1 MTHGF
6 MIMKKFLERFAK
18 FDEDVSKFMRS
29 KKAPF
34 ILWPVAVFTLY
45 MIFFLFC
52 YQQKMYQDIAFN
64 SLASQTIFVIV
75 IIAFAVLVIGYYVLL
90 CLSKRLSARKGAFL
104 LFLLASALVLP
115 FTMGRVYNDDSF
127 THDYGVFANGGHWSI
142 IYDIYKTGQIP
153 GVNMSNQY
161 YQPKFYHAF
170 VAFFM
175 KFNSGL
181 LPKFKG
187 CLDIVPNVASNS
199 HFNLYSLF
207 DYTAFETARIFLA
220 LQGILLLYFVYKT
233 IVELK
238 MTKRLSIITSII
250 MFLTPVFWFIS
261 SYKNNDALATLLMFA
276 ALFAALRYKE
286 THSYVSLV
294 LTAVSIGL
302 GMEAKLSAAMV
313 AFPVALIFA
322 LELLKIFRKDH
333 KWVKPTKKDFLPFFI
348 QMVVFAVIVFP
359 LGLGGAI
366 YSKVKYDMPIG
377 YVWDLVAAYGTDYF
391 MYIDPKVY
399 STFSR
404 VVMFPSPDLF
414 WDMFNVRY
422 ARVNGVLNPY
432 GYIDFN
438 CWTAFLKTGLWSES
452 YLSHTGA
459 FGPAMNDNPLMWPA
473 MGLLYVSA
481 IIIGLLFVIGSV
493 CFIVKRVISLIKKE
507 DQSDSSLFWIM
518 AVTFVTSAV
527 SYMSFCLRYPVGCT
541 MNARYGMLL
550 YLPIAVVA
558 GSVIDKIINA
568 LKLAQDKSKL
578 TK

>member
-1 MTHGF
+1 MSSTHEITF
-6 MIMKKFLERFAK
+6 MKKFLEKFAK
-18 FDEDVSKFMRS
+18 FDEDAGKFMRS

-34 ILWPVAVFTLY
+34 ILWPVAIFIIY

-64 SLASQTIFVIV
+64 STASQTIFVILV
-75 IIAFAVLVIGYYVLL
+75 IAFAVLVIGYYILL
-90 CLSKRLSARKGAFL
+90 CVSKRLSTRKSVFL
-104 LFLLASALVLP
+104 VFLLASALVLP
-115 FTMGRVYNDDSF
+115 FAMARVYNDDSF
-127 THDYGVFANGGHWSI
+127 THDYGVFNNGGHWAI

-153 GVNMSNQY
+153 GVDMSNQY

-170 VAFFM
+170 VAFFIR
-175 KFNSGL
+175 FNSNF
-181 LPKFKG
+181 LPKFQG
-187 CLDIVPNVASNS
+187 SLDIVPNVASSS
-199 HFNLYSLF
+199 HFNLYTLF

-220 LQGILLLYFVYKT
+220 LQGIVLLYFVYKT

-238 MTKRLSIITSII
+238 MNKRMSAIAAFII
-250 MFLTPVFWFIS
+250 FLTPVFWFIS

-294 LTAVSIGL
+294 LTALCIGL
-302 GMEAKLSAAMV
+302 GMETKLSAAMV

-322 LELLKIFRKDH
+322 LELLKIFRKNH
-333 KWVKPTKKDFLPFFI
+333 KWSKPTKKEFLPFFI
-348 QMVVFAVIVFP
+348 QMVIFAVIVFP

-366 YSKVKYDMPIG
+366 YSKVKYNMPIG

-422 ARVNGVLNPY
+422 AKVNGVLNPY

-452 YLSHTGA
+452 YLSKTSA
-459 FGPAMNDNPLMWPA
+459 FGPMMNDNPLMWPA
-473 MGLLYVSA
+473 MGLMYMTA
-481 IIIGLLFVIGSV
+481 IIIGLIFVIGSIY
-493 CFIVKRVISLIKKE
+493 FIVKRIISIIKKE
-507 DQSDSSLFWIM
+507 DQSDSTIFWIM
-518 AVTFVTSAV
+518 AITFITSAI

-558 GSVIDKIINA
+558 SAVIDKV
-568 LKLAQDKSKL
+568 LKATQK
-578 TK
+578 TKKQ

>member
-1 MTHGF
+1 
-6 MIMKKFLERFAK
+6 MKRFLERFAK
-18 FDEDVSKFMRS
+18 FDEDAGKFMAS
-29 KKAPF
+29 KKAAF
-34 ILWPVAVFTLY
+34 ILWPVTIFALY
-45 MIFFLFC
+45 MFFFLFC
-52 YQQKMYQDIAFN
+52 YQQAMYQDIPFSSKAAGVFFYV
-64 SLASQTIFVIV
+64 LIGLGGFLTVTYFALLCIAKRLTARKATFLIFV
-75 IIAFAVLVIGYYVLL
+75 FASI
-90 CLSKRLSARKGAFL
+90 
-104 LFLLASALVLP
+104 LVLP

-127 THDYGVFANGGHWSI
+127 THDYGVFNNGGHWAI

-153 GVNMSNQY
+153 GVDMSNQY
-161 YQPKFYHAF
+161 YQPKLYHSLM
-170 VAFFM
+170 AFFM
-175 KFNSGL
+175 KFNTAF
-181 LPKFKG
+181 LPKFQG
-187 CLDIVPNVASNS
+187 SLDIVPNVANSS
-199 HFNLYSLF
+199 HFNLYTIY
-207 DYTAFETARIFLA
+207 DYTAFETGRIFLA

-233 IVELK
+233 IVELGMNK
-238 MTKRLSIITSII
+238 RMTIITSFII
-250 MFLTPVFWFIS
+250 FLTPLFWFVS

-276 ALFAALRYKE
+276 ALFGALRYRK

-294 LTAVSIGL
+294 FTALCIGG

-322 LELLKIFRKDH
+322 LDLLAIFRKDH
-333 KWVKPTKKDFLPFFI
+333 KFVKPEGREFGKFII
-348 QMVVFAVIVFP
+348 QMGIFAIIVFP

-377 YVWDLVAAYGTDYF
+377 YVWDLIAAYGTDYF

-452 YLSHTGA
+452 YLSHTNA
-459 FGPAMNDNPLMWPA
+459 FGDLMKNNPLIWPL
-473 MGLLYVSA
+473 MGLVYLTA
-481 IIIGLLFVIGSV
+481 IIIGLIFVIGSV
-493 CFIVKRVISLIKKE
+493 YFIIKRIISIVKKE
-507 DQSDSSLFWIM
+507 DQSNSALFWIM
-518 AVTFVTSAV
+518 LVTFVTSAV

-550 YLPIAVVA
+550 YLPIAVVVSA
-558 GSVIDKIINA
+558 IIDKVLNA
-568 LKLAQDKSKL
+568 T
-578 TK
+578 TKTKKQ